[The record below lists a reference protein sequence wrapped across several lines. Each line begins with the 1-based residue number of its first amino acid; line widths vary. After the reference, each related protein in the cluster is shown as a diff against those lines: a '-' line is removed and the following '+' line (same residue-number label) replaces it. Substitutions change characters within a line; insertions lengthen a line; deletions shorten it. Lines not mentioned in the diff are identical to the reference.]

1 MTTWCDKWYVTNGM
15 LLSCWS
21 LTECKMWHQADMC
34 ATLYGMT
41 YEFWLCREECNCD
54 MASMVVWLVISW
66 WVGCFRLVAWAGFA
80 RGVWGREVDT
90 TKVVTTKVYTTNMVT
105 MVWRRVFA
113 TLGGWLAGG
122 QWVSVPQDC
131 LQERHDEKS
140 KAKQKFDCF
149 LEPETQTTVSRRKL
163 PCTLSR
169 TWWRSLP
176 TSTAVSQRSAASSG
190 PAQNLGGE
198 NVDTQR

>member
-1 MTTWCDKWYVTNGM
+1 M
-15 LLSCWS
+15 LI
-21 LTECKMWHQADMC
+21 T
-34 ATLYGMT
+34 YGMQNVT
-41 YEFWLCREECNCD
+41 SSWHVCDTLWNDIYEFWLRREECNCD

-66 WVGCFRLVAWAGFA
+66 WVGCFRLVAQAGSA

-122 QWVSVPQDC
+122 AVGVSASGLPAGKTWW
-131 LQERHDEKS
+131 EKS
-140 KAKQKFDCF
+140 SKFDCF
-149 LEPETQTTVSRRKL
+149 FEPETQTTVSRRKL

-176 TSTAVSQRSAASSG
+176 ASTAASQRSAASSG
-190 PAQNLGGE
+190 PAQNIGCE
-198 NVDTQR
+198 KVDTQRH